1 MFSLSVRDMIFW
13 PKEEEI
19 ATKNNL
25 VNNQINDIFDQLL
38 PV

>member
-1 MFSLSVRDMIFW
+1 MIFW

-25 VNNQINDIFDQLL
+25 VNNQINYISDQLL
-38 PV
+38 PL